1 MGSSHHHHHHS
12 SGENLYFQSH
22 MNVLVIGRGGRE
34 HAIAWKAAQSP
45 LVGKLYVAPGNPGIA
60 DVAELVHIDELD
72 IEALVQFAKQQAI
85 DLTIVGPEAP
95 LASGIVDR
103 FMAEGLRIFGPSQRA
118 ALIEG
123 SKAFAK
129 ELMKKYGI
137 PTADHAA
144 FTSYEEAK
152 AYIEQK
158 GAPIVIKA
166 DGLAAGKGVTVAQTV
181 EEALAAAKAALVDGQ
196 FGTAGSQVVIEEYL
210 EGEEFSFMAFVNGEK
225 VYPLA
230 IAQDHKR
237 AYDGD
242 EGPNTGGMGAY
253 SPVPQISDEMMDA
266 ALEAIL
272 RPAAKALAAEGRP
285 FLGVLYAGLMA
296 TANGPKVIEFN
307 ARFGDPEAQV
317 VLPRLKTDL
326 VEAVLAVMDGKELEL
341 EWTDEAVL
349 GVVLAAKGY
358 PGAYERG
365 AEIRGLDR
373 ISPDALLFHAGT
385 KREGGAW
392 YTNGG
397 RVLLLAAKGETLAK
411 AKEKAYE
418 QLAAIDC
425 DGLFYRRDIGRRAIE
440 RASAAYTRMKGR

>member
-1 MGSSHHHHHHS
+1 M
-12 SGENLYFQSH
+12 
-22 MNVLVIGRGGRE
+22 MNILVVGRGGRE
-34 HAIAWKAAQSP
+34 HAIAWKVAQSP
-45 LVGKLYVAPGNPGIA
+45 LAGKLYAAPGNPGIGE
-60 DVAELVHIDELD
+60 VAELVNIDELD
-72 IEALVQFAKQQAI
+72 IDALVQFAKQNAI

-95 LASGIVDR
+95 LAAGIADR
-103 FMAEGLRIFGPSQRA
+103 FMAEGLRIFGPNQAA

-129 ELMKKYGI
+129 ELMKTYGI
-137 PTADHAA
+137 PTAEHAT
-144 FTSYEEAK
+144 FSSYEEAK
-152 AYIEQK
+152 AYIEEK

-166 DGLAAGKGVTVAQTV
+166 DGFAAGKGVTVAQTV

-253 SPVPQISDEMMDA
+253 SPVPQISADMVQR
-266 ALEAIL
+266 ALETIL
-272 RPAAKALAAEGRP
+272 RPTAKALASEGRP
-285 FLGVLYAGLMA
+285 FTGVLYAGLIA
-296 TANGPKVIEFN
+296 TAEGPKVIEFN

-326 VEAVLAVMDGKELEL
+326 LEAILAVMEGKELEL
-341 EWTDEAVL
+341 EWTNEAVL

-365 AEIRGLDR
+365 VAIRGLDR
-373 ISPDALLFHAGT
+373 LAPDALLFHAGT
-385 KREGGAW
+385 KREGGTL

-397 RVLLLAAKGETLAK
+397 RVLLLAAKGGTLAE
-411 AKEKAYE
+411 AKEKAYQ
-418 QLAAIDC
+418 QLAAIEC

-440 RASAAYTRMKGR
+440 RASAVDTRMKGR

>member
-1 MGSSHHHHHHS
+1 
-12 SGENLYFQSH
+12 
-22 MNVLVIGRGGRE
+22 MNILVVGRGGRE
-34 HAIAWKAAQSP
+34 HAIAWKVAQSP
-45 LVGKLYVAPGNPGIA
+45 LAGKLYAAPGNPGIGE
-60 DVAELVHIDELD
+60 VAELVNIDELD
-72 IEALVQFAKQQAI
+72 IDALVQFAKQNAI

-95 LASGIVDR
+95 LAAGIADR
-103 FMAEGLRIFGPSQRA
+103 FMAEGLRIFGPNQAA

-129 ELMKKYGI
+129 ELMKTYGI
-137 PTADHAA
+137 PTAEHAT
-144 FTSYEEAK
+144 FSSYEEAK
-152 AYIEQK
+152 AYIEEK

-253 SPVPQISDEMMDA
+253 SPVPQISADMVQR
-266 ALEAIL
+266 ALETIL
-272 RPAAKALAAEGRP
+272 RPTAKALASEDWP
-285 FLGVLYAGLMA
+285 FTGVLYAGLIA
-296 TANGPKVIEFN
+296 TAEGPKVIEFN

-326 VEAVLAVMDGKELEL
+326 LEAILAVMEGKELEL
-341 EWTDEAVL
+341 EWTNEAVL

-365 AEIRGLDR
+365 VAIRGLDR
-373 ISPDALLFHAGT
+373 LAPDALLFHAGT
-385 KREGGAW
+385 KREGGTL

-397 RVLLLAAKGETLAK
+397 RVLLLAAKGGTLAE
-411 AKEKAYE
+411 AKEKAYQ
-418 QLAAIDC
+418 QLAAIEC

-440 RASAAYTRMKGR
+440 RASAVDTRMKGR

>member
-1 MGSSHHHHHHS
+1 
-12 SGENLYFQSH
+12 
-22 MNVLVIGRGGRE
+22 MNILVVGRGGRE
-34 HAIAWKAAQSP
+34 HAIAWKVAQSP
-45 LVGKLYVAPGNPGIA
+45 LAGKLYAAPGNPGIGE
-60 DVAELVHIDELD
+60 VAELVNIDELD
-72 IEALVQFAKQQAI
+72 IDALVQFAKQNAI

-95 LASGIVDR
+95 LAAGIADR
-103 FMAEGLRIFGPSQRA
+103 FMAEGLRIFGPNQAA

-129 ELMKKYGI
+129 ELMKTYGI
-137 PTADHAA
+137 PTAEHAT
-144 FTSYEEAK
+144 FSSYEEAK
-152 AYIEQK
+152 AYIEEK

-253 SPVPQISDEMMDA
+253 SPVPQISADMVQR
-266 ALEAIL
+266 ALETIL
-272 RPAAKALAAEGRP
+272 RPTAKALASEGRP
-285 FLGVLYAGLMA
+285 FTGVLYAGLIA
-296 TANGPKVIEFN
+296 TAEGPKVIEFN

-326 VEAVLAVMDGKELEL
+326 LEAILAVMEGKELEL
-341 EWTDEAVL
+341 EWTNEAVL

-365 AEIRGLDR
+365 VAIRGFDR
-373 ISPDALLFHAGT
+373 LAPDALLFHAGT
-385 KREGGAW
+385 KREGGTL

-397 RVLLLAAKGETLAK
+397 RVLLLAAKGGTLAE
-411 AKEKAYE
+411 AKEKAYQ
-418 QLAAIDC
+418 QLAAIEC

-440 RASAAYTRMKGR
+440 RASAVGTRMKGR